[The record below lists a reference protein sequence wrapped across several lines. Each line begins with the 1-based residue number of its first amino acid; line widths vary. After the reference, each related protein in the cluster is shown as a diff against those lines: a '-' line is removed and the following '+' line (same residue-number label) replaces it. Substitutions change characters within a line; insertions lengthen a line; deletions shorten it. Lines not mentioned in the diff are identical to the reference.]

1 MTNQQDH
8 MKAIGAL
15 FAKLSD
21 AWNEGNGELFGSCF
35 MEDADYVTF
44 MGQHL
49 KGRKQ
54 ISDVHQML
62 FAGPLNGSVMVS
74 SATVD
79 LQPRFITPD
88 VAVVHAI
95 GEVQLAAS
103 EHAAPDNRGSI
114 NTNVVVK
121 QNGEWKLTAFHNCR
135 IQEMPRGAQE

>member
-1 MTNQQDH
+1 

-21 AWNEGNGELFGSCF
+21 AWNAGNGELFGSCF

-62 FAGPLNGSVMVS
+62 FAGPLKGSAMVS